1 MGAVATSASCWD
13 WNNSRVGAVA
23 TSAGRLFQLTLVVG
37 EKMITSCSQLYRRA
51 FGVSVGLTVE
61 SWHVGMVVS
70 QYMLS
75 GLEHESVS
83 CLQPWKLL

>member
-1 MGAVATSASCWD
+1 
-13 WNNSRVGAVA
+13 
-23 TSAGRLFQLTLVVG
+23 
-37 EKMITSCSQLYRRA
+37 MITSCSQLYRRA